1 MGRGRG
7 GSTMTRRLMTG
18 SAAVVVF
25 ALVIVV
31 IPFAITLVRSDR
43 DRLEAGIERD
53 ASVIATYV
61 VEELTRPTGRDLSP
75 IVDDY
80 ARRTGGR
87 VVITDATGHAVA
99 DSDGLDPANLEFASR
114 PEVQAALRGTR
125 STGSR
130 YSSTLSHGL
139 VYSAVPVA
147 SAGVVHGVVRITYP
161 TAEVDGEVRRRLLAL
176 GVSVLVGLL
185 AAGAVAWGIARS
197 LNRPLAE
204 LRDATEAFATGDL
217 RARADEQSGPREIRS
232 LGASFNDMADRID
245 ALVHTQRAFVADA
258 SHQLR
263 TPLTALRLRLDQM
276 RNAPDD
282 AILAAAVEETARL
295 QRIVEGLLVLARGD
309 GAREAAVPV
318 DLRALLAERAEMWGP
333 LAEEVGVTLRLWCA
347 PTGVRARAGAVEQAI
362 DNLLDNA
369 IDHAP
374 PGTSVDIDVRT
385 TDDWVEVHVIDHGPG
400 MDESERARAFDRFW
414 RGRHPTTDGTGLG
427 LAIVRQLVVTS
438 GGQVELHE
446 ASGGGLDVVLR
457 LEPEI
462 RPVR

>member
-1 MGRGRG
+1 
-7 GSTMTRRLMTG
+7 MTRRLMIS

-31 IPFAITLVRSDR
+31 VPFAITLVRSDR

-61 VEELTRPTGRDLSP
+61 VEELTRPTGRDLDP

-80 ARRTGGR
+80 ARRSGGR
-87 VVITDATGHAVA
+87 VVITDAAGRAVA
-99 DSDGLDPANLEFASR
+99 DSEGLDSENLDFSNR
-114 PEVQAALRGTR
+114 PEVSAALLGAR
-125 STGSR
+125 STGTR
-130 YSSTLSHGL
+130 FSSTLSHGL

-161 TAEVDGEVRRRLLAL
+161 SAEVDGAVRRRLLAL
-176 GVSVLVGLL
+176 GVSVIIGLV
-185 AAGAVAWGIARS
+185 AAGAVAWGMARS
-197 LNRPLAE
+197 LSRPLAE
-204 LRDATEAFATGDL
+204 LRDTTEAFATGDL

-245 ALVHTQRAFVADA
+245 ALVNTQRAFVADA

-276 RNAPDD
+276 RNGPDD
-282 AILAAAVEETARL
+282 EILAAAGEETARL

-333 LAEEVGVTLRLWCA
+333 LAEEVGVTLGLWCA
-347 PTGVRARAGAVEQAI
+347 PTVVRARAGAVEQAI

-374 PGTSVDIDVRT
+374 PGTSVEIDVRPV
-385 TDDWVEVHVIDHGPG
+385 DDWVEVHVIDHGPG
-400 MDESERARAFDRFW
+400 MVESERARAFDRFW
-414 RGRHPTTDGTGLG
+414 RGRHPTTGGTGLG
-427 LAIVRQLVVTS
+427 LAIVRQVIVMS

-446 ASGGGLDVVLR
+446 TPGGGLDVMLR
-457 LEPEI
+457 LEAVRPE
-462 RPVR
+462 R